1 MSKDKVSS
9 KGFTDFLEEVIK
21 LEPIEFIG
29 LAKVL
34 CAPVMDNNK
43 EPREFED
50 ILSDMMDNFIST
62 GRRQRRD
69 ILKMIKE
76 ANKIKV

>member
-1 MSKDKVSS
+1 
-9 KGFTDFLEEVIK
+9 
-21 LEPIEFIG
+21 
-29 LAKVL
+29 
-34 CAPVMDNNK
+34 MDNNK

>member
-9 KGFTDFLEEVIK
+9 KVFTEFLEEVIK

-34 CAPVMDNNK
+34 CAPVMDNK

>member
-9 KGFTDFLEEVIK
+9 KVFTEFLEEVIK

-34 CAPVMDNNK
+34 CAPVMDDNK

-50 ILSDMMDNFIST
+50 ILSDMMDNFVST

-69 ILKMIKE
+69 ILKIDRKS
-76 ANKIKV
+76 VV

>member
-9 KGFTDFLEEVIK
+9 KALTEFLEEVIK

-29 LAKVL
+29 LAKIL
-34 CAPVMDNNK
+34 CAPVVDDNK
-43 EPREFED
+43 DVRSFED

-69 ILKMIKE
+69 ILQMIKQ

>member
-9 KGFTDFLEEVIK
+9 KVFTEFLEEVIK

-34 CAPVMDNNK
+34 CAPVMDSNK
-43 EPREFED
+43 ELREFED